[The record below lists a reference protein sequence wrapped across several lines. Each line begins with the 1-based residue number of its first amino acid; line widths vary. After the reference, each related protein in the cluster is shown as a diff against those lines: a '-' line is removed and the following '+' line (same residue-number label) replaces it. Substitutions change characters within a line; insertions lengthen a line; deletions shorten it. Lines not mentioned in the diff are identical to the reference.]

1 MRIESYE
8 QASGQNRTSV
18 RLGRKKGKMTTLQ
31 GTSGGLGR
39 GNPFGRYP
47 GKTLIHK
54 TDII

>member
-1 MRIESYE
+1 MNR
-8 QASGQNRTSV
+8 QAGKTGQSV